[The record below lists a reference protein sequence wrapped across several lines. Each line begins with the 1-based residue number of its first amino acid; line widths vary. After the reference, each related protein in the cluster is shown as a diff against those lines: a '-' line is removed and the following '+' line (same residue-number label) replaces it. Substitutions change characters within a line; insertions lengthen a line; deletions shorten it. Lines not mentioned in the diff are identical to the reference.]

1 MKAEQKNN
9 RIKPTSLEK
18 LKHIVQQDYGV
29 VLSDEEAEAF
39 GFSLLKITR
48 LAMVAFSRA
57 EEKRSMAST

>member
-18 LKHIVQQDYGV
+18 LKQIVRQDYGV
-29 VLSDEEAEAF
+29 ALSDEEAEGF
-39 GFSLLKITR
+39 GLSMLKVTR
-48 LAMVAFSRA
+48 LAMGAFNRA